1 MEAQAASGLLSGL
14 LGGGMV
20 GGFMLW
26 FLKRQVARLDDV
38 EKNCASKGDLEK
50 ARLECVAQYQKVD
63 QRVDKEIERL
73 YEQEI
78 KALRQMHDVGLRDL
92 RSDMNGL
99 GAQLR
104 QAVSETK
111 QDINQKLDIIVELV
125 RSKG

>member
-1 MEAQAASGLLSGL
+1 MEVASGVISGL
-14 LGGGMV
+14 LGGGAV

-26 FLKRQVARLDDV
+26 FLKRQVSRLDEI
-38 EKNCASKGDLEK
+38 EKVCASKSDIEK
-50 ARLECVAQYQKVD
+50 TRLECVAQYQKVD

-99 GAQLR
+99 GSQLR
-104 QAVSETK
+104 QAMADTK

-125 RSKG
+125 RSKH